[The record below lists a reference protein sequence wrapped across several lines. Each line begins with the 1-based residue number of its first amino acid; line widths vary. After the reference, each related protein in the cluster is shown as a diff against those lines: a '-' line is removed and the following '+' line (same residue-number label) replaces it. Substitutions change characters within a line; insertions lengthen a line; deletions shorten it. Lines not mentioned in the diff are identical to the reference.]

1 MTSIIDI
8 SNNKVMQDIPKL
20 LEKSKLLEK
29 PISPF
34 KIKTIHM
41 FSSWV
46 YNLPTNQDCTICR
59 CNLNTSSLY
68 NQEKC
73 LDSNIIIGKCQHSFH
88 EECIKPWVAKNKHCP
103 ICVQVWQISH
113 KIN

>member
-8 SNNKVMQDIPKL
+8 SNNKVMQDIPKS
-20 LEKSKLLEK
+20 LEKS
-29 PISPF
+29 ISPF
-34 KIKTIHM
+34 KIKTVHM
-41 FSSWV
+41 FSSWG

-59 CNLNTSSLY
+59 CNLNTASLY

-73 LDSNIIIGKCQHSFH
+73 IDSHIIIGKCQHSFH
-88 EECIKPWVAKNKHCP
+88 EECIRPWVAKNKHCP
-103 ICVQVWQISH
+103 ICVQVWQVSH